1 MSLRQVLAISLS
13 VFLLT
18 LGVPASGDAQ
28 SQAKNGRVRGQIVD
42 LGGRGAPGMRVE
54 LVSGRQV
61 LAVTSSTADGYFSFA
76 SIPAGEYI
84 VRTTLG
90 NGQPTGVKV
99 SVTASVPEA
108 TAFIVMP
115 SIALAAPQ
123 VGAAAAVVTQT
134 VLTIGTTAVV
144 VTVTTIGSAIYVE
157 AQSEADQ
164 EVLVQAQAAATTY
177 LVQLGNQ
184 TGTITTGTGTSG
196 NPFVFIPT
204 VPQSG

>member
-1 MSLRQVLAISLS
+1 MSLRQVLAIALS
-13 VFLLT
+13 VCMLT
-18 LGVPASGDAQ
+18 LGVPASGTAQ
-28 SQAKNGRVRGQIVD
+28 GLSRAGKVRGQVVD
-42 LGGRGAPGMRVE
+42 LGGRGAAGMQVE
-54 LVSGRQV
+54 LLSGQRV
-61 LAVTSSTADGYFSFA
+61 LSSTATTSDGYFSFDG
-76 SIPAGEYI
+76 IPIGSYI
-84 VRTTLG
+84 VRTTLA

-99 SVTASVPEA
+99 LLTAGATEA
-108 TAFIVMP
+108 NAFIVMP

-164 EVLVQAQAAATTY
+164 EKLVNAQQAATTY

-184 TGTITTGTGTSG
+184 TGTITTGSGTSG